1 MGFVRKILKHRFGWV
16 LVLLAMVFINVLASS
31 FHQRMDLTSE
41 KRFTLS
47 PSTREILQNL
57 EEEVQINVMLK
68 GDYPAGFRKLVNS
81 IEEFL
86 NDCRDISKG
95 KLRVSYSDP
104 LSGLDD
110 TTARYTID
118 SIQYFF
124 DINPFTLEAP
134 SKVGDE
140 LRQKLVLPGAIMSYG
155 DTTVGVN
162 FLAGMRAYGTE
173 AEQLAQLY
181 NDVEATLEYKIASK
195 LEKLTSPRKP
205 LIGYALGH
213 GEAWGYN
220 VNDAVT
226 TLIKE
231 YYFDTV
237 NIAIE
242 PLIPSEVDVLVI
254 LKPTQRFT
262 EDDKFKIDQYIMN
275 GGKVFWMID
284 NMYAEFDSLYKT
296 GGFTAFDRGLNLED
310 QLFRYGARI
319 NQNLL
324 QDMQSDKLPQLS
336 GDQQSGMQQRLVDWP
351 FFPVLNGTNHP
362 ISKNLDGVRAMFPNT
377 LDTIRSPGIK
387 KTFLLKSSANAR
399 VLPAPAIIDFE
410 FMNIAPD
417 VNEFR
422 TSDTAVAVLL
432 EGRFSSAFRN
442 RVTSTQQQQLAAL
455 GQSFVAEAKEPTQM
469 IVVADG
475 DIAMNQF
482 SQMSGPLS
490 MGENL
495 FTRYVFA
502 NKSFFLNSIEYLIN
516 PDGVLETR
524 AKSYTLRLLD
534 PRKTEAK
541 RSTWQLINLALPVAL
556 VLISGGIFQYMRRRK
571 YGSRE

>member
-1 MGFVRKILKHRFGWV
+1 
-16 LVLLAMVFINVLASS
+16 
-31 FHQRMDLTSE
+31 
-41 KRFTLS
+41 
-47 PSTREILQNL
+47 
-57 EEEVQINVMLK
+57 
-68 GDYPAGFRKLVNS
+68 
-81 IEEFL
+81 
-86 NDCRDISKG
+86 
-95 KLRVSYSDP
+95 
-104 LSGLDD
+104 
-110 TTARYTID
+110 
-118 SIQYFF
+118 
-124 DINPFTLEAP
+124 
-134 SKVGDE
+134 
-140 LRQKLVLPGAIMSYG
+140 
-155 DTTVGVN
+155 
-162 FLAGMRAYGTE
+162 
-173 AEQLAQLY
+173 
-181 NDVEATLEYKIASK
+181 
-195 LEKLTSPRKP
+195 
-205 LIGYALGH
+205 
-213 GEAWGYN
+213 
-220 VNDAVT
+220 
-226 TLIKE
+226 
-231 YYFDTV
+231 
-237 NIAIE
+237 
-242 PLIPSEVDVLVI
+242 VI
-254 LKPTQRFT
+254 LKPTERFT

-422 TSDTAVAVLL
+422 ISDTAVAVLL
-432 EGRFSSAFRN
+432 EGRFTSAFRN
-442 RVTSTQQQQLAAL
+442 RVTSAQQQQLAAM
-455 GQSFVAEAKEPTQM
+455 GQRFVAEAKEPTQM

-502 NKSFFLNSIEYLIN
+502 NKEFFLNSIEYLIN

-541 RSTWQLINLALPVAL
+541 RSTWQLINLALPVVL
-556 VLISGGIFQYMRRRK
+556 VLIFGGIFQYVRRRK
-571 YGSRE
+571 YGGKK